1 MQILLWGLHLPVV
14 LLIQILCLEL
24 PLMHQILIIDILP
37 ALKNGDSY
45 GVQATI
51 A

>member
-1 MQILLWGLHLPVV
+1 MPYLKVATILYHLKNHAR
-14 LLIQILCLEL
+14 LFDIF
-24 PLMHQILIIDILP
+24 DILP